1 MLNIDVKFSG
11 NQQRRARGAVFARR
25 KNENPKKGSTRRH
38 ALFNGGGIPMKRA
51 LGVVVFAALKARN
64 VAFPKSGKSI
74 FKSIF
79 ISVWLGKFFKFSKL
93 CSAVELLFLRHIG
106 CGANALIFGVAP
118 LKKIALLNRIISAF
132 QHCALH
138 SYKNSAQVKRLETE
152 GYYA

>member
-1 MLNIDVKFSG
+1 
-11 NQQRRARGAVFARR
+11 
-25 KNENPKKGSTRRH
+25 
-38 ALFNGGGIPMKRA
+38 MKRA
-51 LGVVVFAALKARN
+51 LGVIVFAALKARN
-64 VAFPKSGKSI
+64 VAFPKSG
-74 FKSIF
+74 KSIF

-93 CSAVELLFLRHIG
+93 CSAVELLFLRHIS

>member
-1 MLNIDVKFSG
+1 
-11 NQQRRARGAVFARR
+11 
-25 KNENPKKGSTRRH
+25 
-38 ALFNGGGIPMKRA
+38 MKRA
-51 LGVVVFAALKARN
+51 LGVIVLAALKAGN
-64 VAFPKSGKSI
+64 VAFPKSG
-74 FKSIF
+74 KSIF
-79 ISVWLGKFFKFSKL
+79 ISVWLGKFFKFGEF
-93 CSAVELLFLRHIG
+93 VESIVSFFLRHIG